1 MKIIYKVK
9 GNKTMLWREHG
20 KTENLPTPSSYSAD
34 IEDTDNDSYTSKKTG
49 ALIDNP
55 IAVGMLKLSMA
66 WDLNSEEEAENIIQK
81 TYKNPLVLD
90 VKVPV
95 VNGGFLEGAKFR
107 VSKRKVEM
115 IDTELNTNTS
125 KTRWKCSFNLMQKEL
140 TEAQKQAVKNA
151 NSQEAIMYYNTSQ
164 NYKDKILKDSTQHEL
179 NIYID
184 GNKIEENHI
193 IDFK

>member
-1 MKIIYKVK
+1 
-9 GNKTMLWREHG
+9 MLWREHG
-20 KTENLPTPSSYSAD
+20 ATDNLPTPSTYSAD

-55 IAVGMLKLSMA
+55 IAIGMLKLSMA
-66 WDLNSEEEAENIIQK
+66 WDLNSEEEAESLMQK

-115 IDTELNTNTS
+115 IDTELNTSTS

-140 TEAQKQAVKNA
+140 TEAQKTAVKNA
-151 NSQEAIMYYNTSQ
+151 NS
-164 NYKDKILKDSTQHEL
+164 
-179 NIYID
+179 
-184 GNKIEENHI
+184 
-193 IDFK
+193 

>member
-1 MKIIYKVK
+1 MIW
-9 GNKTMLWREHG
+9 TEHG

-55 IAVGMLKLSMA
+55 IAVGMLKLSMS
-66 WDLNSEEEAENIIQK
+66 WDLNSEDEAEKLIQK
-81 TYKNPLVLD
+81 TYKNPFILD

-140 TEAQKQAVKNA
+140 TEAQKQASKNA
-151 NSQEAIMYYNTSQ
+151 NS
-164 NYKDKILKDSTQHEL
+164 
-179 NIYID
+179 
-184 GNKIEENHI
+184 
-193 IDFK
+193 

>member
-1 MKIIYKVK
+1 MI
-9 GNKTMLWREHG
+9 WREHG
-20 KTENLPTPSSYSAD
+20 ETQNLPTPSAYSAD

-55 IAVGMLKLSMA
+55 IAIGMLKLSMA

-81 TYKNPLVLD
+81 TYKNPFVLD

-95 VNGGFLEGAKFR
+95 INGGFLEGAKFR
-107 VSKRKVEM
+107 VSKRKVDM

-140 TEAQKQAVKNA
+140 TEAQKQAVKNV
-151 NSQEAIMYYNTSQ
+151 NS
-164 NYKDKILKDSTQHEL
+164 
-179 NIYID
+179 
-184 GNKIEENHI
+184 
-193 IDFK
+193 

>member
-1 MKIIYKVK
+1 
-9 GNKTMLWREHG
+9 MLWREHG
-20 KTENLPTPSSYSAD
+20 ATDNLPTPSTYSAD

-55 IAVGMLKLSMA
+55 IAIGMLKLSMA
-66 WDLNSEEEAENIIQK
+66 WNLNSEEEAENLIQK

-95 VNGGFLEGAKFR
+95 VNSGFLEGAKFR

-115 IDTELNTNTS
+115 IDTELNTSTS

-140 TEAQKQAVKNA
+140 TEAQKQAVKNV
-151 NSQEAIMYYNTSQ
+151 NS
-164 NYKDKILKDSTQHEL
+164 
-179 NIYID
+179 
-184 GNKIEENHI
+184 
-193 IDFK
+193 

>member
-1 MKIIYKVK
+1 
-9 GNKTMLWREHG
+9 MLWREHG
-20 KTENLPTPSSYSAD
+20 ATDNLPTPSTYSAD

-55 IAVGMLKLSMA
+55 IAIGMLKLSMA
-66 WDLNSEEEAENIIQK
+66 WDLNSEAEAEALIQK

-90 VKVPV
+90 VKIPV

-115 IDTELNTNTS
+115 IDTELNTSNS

-140 TEAQKQAVKNA
+140 TEAQKTAVKNA
-151 NSQEAIMYYNTSQ
+151 NS
-164 NYKDKILKDSTQHEL
+164 
-179 NIYID
+179 
-184 GNKIEENHI
+184 
-193 IDFK
+193 

>member
-1 MKIIYKVK
+1 MAFFLLFLQKK

-20 KTENLPTPSSYSAD
+20 KTENLPTPSSYSAE
-34 IEDTDNDSYTSKKTG
+34 IEDTDNNSYTSKKTA

-66 WDLNSEEEAENIIQK
+66 WDLKTEEEAESLIQK
-81 TYKNPLVLD
+81 TYKNPFVLD

-115 IDTELNTNTS
+115 IDTEKGTSTS
-125 KTRWKCSFNLMQKEL
+125 KTRWKCSFNLMQKEI
-140 TEAQKQAVKNA
+140 TEVQKQAVKKA
-151 NSQEAIMYYNTSQ
+151 NS
-164 NYKDKILKDSTQHEL
+164 
-179 NIYID
+179 
-184 GNKIEENHI
+184 
-193 IDFK
+193 